1 METGTRSHG
10 LSIVGR
16 KLSSRVI
23 KDCFDITEEY
33 IGEGKFERSL
43 GDIIE
48 DSLHAYEGAAVIGI
62 YRSIHLAL
70 ERLT

>member
-1 METGTRSHG
+1 MRSHR
-10 LSIVGR
+10 LSVVGR

-33 IGEGKFERSL
+33 IGDGKLERSL

-48 DSLHAYEGAAVIGI
+48 DSLHAYEGDAVIGI
-62 YRSIHLAL
+62 YRSVHLELA
-70 ERLT
+70 RLA

>member
-1 METGTRSHG
+1 MQSHG
-10 LSIVGR
+10 MLIVGR
-16 KLSSRVI
+16 KISTRVI

-33 IGEGKFERSL
+33 IGDGKFERSL

-62 YRSIHLAL
+62 YRSIHLELA
-70 ERLT
+70 RHA